1 MLREIFFIYRQ
12 VRMMASSSL
21 DSSASFS
28 NYSDYGPSWQTVR
41 EKSVSL
47 AVFGAVLSFVL
58 SSLSIAGSILLVAV
72 ILRFP
77 QLRHV
82 PSNLLLISLGAS
94 DLLIGLLAQPLH
106 GLCAL
111 STESCASI
119 VPIPPIFLLYFGS
132 FLFQS
137 SCLNLTMMTVD
148 RYICIVESLR
158 YQTIVTEGK
167 VCLAIFISWSISAVL
182 PVTHLFRSFMVVTI
196 FLQII
201 FILSVLFIII
211 FCYAR
216 IFCISRRHKRQI
228 SEQLQAV
235 TQRTIK
241 QDFKSA
247 KTVFLIIGAVSVSY
261 VPLIMLKLFSAAG
274 ITSDYV
280 KMIHPFATAFFLL
293 NSSVNSWRVFFRSR
307 KLSSFPKRLFKCDS

>member
-1 MLREIFFIYRQ
+1 
-12 VRMMASSSL
+12 MMASSSL

-41 EKSVSL
+41 QESVSL

-72 ILRFP
+72 ILRFL

-94 DLLIGLLAQPLH
+94 DLLIGLLAQPLL

-132 FLFQS
+132 FLFYS

-167 VCLAIFISWSISAVL
+167 VCLTIFISWSISVVL

-201 FILSVLFIII
+201 FISSLLFIII

-228 SEQLQAV
+228 SDQLQAV
-235 TQRTIK
+235 TQGTIK

-247 KTVFLIIGAVSVSY
+247 KTVFLMIGVVSVSY
-261 VPLIMLKLFSAAG
+261 IPLIMIKLFLAAG
-274 ITSDYV
+274 ILAIML
-280 KMIHPFATAFFLL
+280 K
-293 NSSVNSWRVFFRSR
+293 
-307 KLSSFPKRLFKCDS
+307 

>member
-1 MLREIFFIYRQ
+1 
-12 VRMMASSSL
+12 MASSSL

-41 EKSVSL
+41 QESVSL

-94 DLLIGLLAQPLH
+94 DLLIGLLAQPLL

-132 FLFQS
+132 FLFYS

-167 VCLAIFISWSISAVL
+167 VCLTIFISWSISVVM

-201 FILSVLFIII
+201 FISSLLFIICKDFLHI
-211 FCYAR
+211 STPQETNFGSATGCNSRNHKAR
-216 IFCISRRHKRQI
+216 
-228 SEQLQAV
+228 LQ
-235 TQRTIK
+235 K
-241 QDFKSA
+241 CKNCFPYDWS
-247 KTVFLIIGAVSVSY
+247 SVSELY
-261 VPLIMLKLFSAAG
+261 
-274 ITSDYV
+274 TTDYD
-280 KMIHPFATAFFLL
+280 KAFF
-293 NSSVNSWRVFFRSR
+293 SCWHH
-307 KLSSFPKRLFKCDS
+307 

>member
-1 MLREIFFIYRQ
+1 M
-12 VRMMASSSL
+12 
-21 DSSASFS
+21 
-28 NYSDYGPSWQTVR
+28 
-41 EKSVSL
+41 
-47 AVFGAVLSFVL
+47 SFVL

-132 FLFQS
+132 FLFYS

-201 FILSVLFIII
+201 FIFSVLFIII

-247 KTVFLIIGAVSVSY
+247 KTVFFIIGAVSVSY
-261 VPLIMLKLFSAAG
+261 VPLIMIKLFSAAG
-274 ITSDYV
+274 ITCDYV